1 MSCIALPKPVDP
13 DSDEGELAAVAVA
26 DPSWPAIVGSIRRHA
41 ATQPPELASDLLEW
55 ADFVA
60 GIAELQARGCSS
72 DNSGD

>member
-41 ATQPPELASDLLEW
+41 AT
-55 ADFVA
+55 
-60 GIAELQARGCSS
+60 
-72 DNSGD
+72 